1 MYARKRIAMHGSR
14 DHYVR
19 ARGRVLFSERSDRR
33 LGRREFTAWS
43 HPPERKMEHYAPM
56 DTSPAN
62 GIGMERGGANRGPMT
77 EPDVNKHYPAAVAG
91 AHTAGSARPLG

>member
-1 MYARKRIAMHGSR
+1 M
-14 DHYVR
+14 
-19 ARGRVLFSERSDRR
+19 RSLSSAAAVTDRR
-33 LGRREFTAWS
+33 LVRREFTAWS